1 MAGLST
7 FQSGS
12 KGSKMVNLDVLTIW
26 DNFGPIWTLLGLF
39 RQKSSCCPIRTKSG
53 FTEVL
58 LSKTS
63 FFCLKWFKRVQTGP
77 KKVPNGQ
84 KQFGWPFQTLLDSF
98 GPLWNVDKPAM
109 FGPFCLSYWCVFFGT
124 PCSLVYP
131 LWAAIL
137 NLSVYRLT
145 SGNFQTNV
153 AIL

>member
-1 MAGLST
+1 M
-7 FQSGS
+7 F
-12 KGSKMVNLDVLTIW
+12 LTIW

-131 LWAAIL
+131 YEQPSLICRSIVWP
-137 NLSVYRLT
+137 
-145 SGNFQTNV
+145 V
-153 AIL
+153 AIFRQMWQYCKNKIVHKL